1 MGTYSA
7 KDLQVLEG
15 LEPVRRRP
23 GMYIGSTTST
33 GLHHLV
39 WEILDNC
46 VDEALNGYCDTI
58 EITLEKSGG
67 ITIKDNGRGI
77 PIDTFSKTK
86 KSAMEVLFTT
96 LHSGGKFSKDNYKVS
111 GGLHG
116 VGMAVVCALSESLTA
131 TSKRDGFEWT
141 QSYSQGKPVTKLKKG
156 KAARSY
162 GTSIYFKPDTKIF
175 SKIDFN
181 IQSIIEQAESKAFL
195 NKGLKVVVSGISGVK
210 EFQYPNGIKDYI
222 DKIIGKRS
230 TLSDTTFYI
239 EKDDK
244 KMRLEIAFQWT
255 SGTETIVHSYAN
267 AIKTVDGGSH
277 ETGFRNGTTKALRS
291 YIERRKLLPKGI
303 SNITGDDVREGLIA
317 IINVYLQG
325 DVEFQGQTKG
335 RLNSDI
341 APQVESVVKHSLE
354 HYLLENQTMGDS
366 IANRIILSAQAR
378 IASRQAKEAV
388 QRKTNISHRLNLPGK
403 LSDCATTDKNK
414 AELFICE
421 GDSAGG
427 SSKQAR
433 DRKTQAILPIRGKI
447 LNVQTATIAKILANT
462 EIQNI
467 ISAVGTGLS
476 PKFDYSKLRYG
487 KIIIMTDADVD
498 GAHICTLLLT
508 FFYRC
513 LPELITNENLFI
525 AQPPL
530 YRIDSGKK
538 MFYAIDDN
546 EKDQIIE
553 KLNGHKYDIGRFKG
567 LGEMPAADLKQ
578 TTMNPQNR
586 SLLRVA
592 ISDPENT
599 EKTFTQL
606 MGKDAEFRF
615 NFIKERAEFCPR
627 PRCLN
632 SEGGKLNKLFILN
645 YLTNSPV
652 IVSIQ

>member
-1 MGTYSA
+1 MGTYNA
-7 KDLQVLEG
+7 KNIQVLEG
-15 LEPVRRRP
+15 LEPVRKRP
-23 GMYIGSTTST
+23 GMYIGSTNST

-58 EITLEKSGG
+58 EVQLEKDGG

-77 PIDTFSKTK
+77 PVDAFGKTK

-96 LHSGGKFSKDNYKVS
+96 LHSGGKFSDDNYKVS

-116 VGMAVVCALSESLTA
+116 VGMAVVCALSEKLTA
-131 TSKRDGFEWT
+131 VSRRDGFEWS
-141 QSYSQGKPVTKLKKG
+141 QSYSQGKALGKLKKG
-156 KAARSY
+156 KAIRTY
-162 GTSIYFKPDTKIF
+162 GTTIYFKPDPKIF
-175 SKIDFN
+175 PKENLN
-181 IQSIIEQAESKAFL
+181 IKLILERAESKAFL
-195 NKGLKVVVSGISGVK
+195 NKGLMIVVSEKSEK
-210 EFQYPNGIKDYI
+210 HKFQYPNGIQDYI
-222 DKIIGKRS
+222 EKIIGKRP
-230 TLSDTTFYI
+230 TLIDKAFYV
-239 EKDDK
+239 EKDDN
-244 KMRLEIAFQWT
+244 KMRLETAFQWT
-255 SGTETIVHSYAN
+255 SGTDTVIHSYAN
-267 AIKTVDGGSH
+267 SIKTVDGGSH
-277 ETGFRNGTTKALRS
+277 ETGFRNGITKALRD
-291 YIERRKLLPKGI
+291 YIDRRNLLPKGI
-303 SNITGDDVREGLIA
+303 TSITGDDVREGLIA

-325 DVEFQGQTKG
+325 EVEFQGQTKG

-341 APQVESVVKHSLE
+341 TSQVESVIKHSLE
-354 HYLLENQTMGDS
+354 HYLLENQTMGDK
-366 IANRIILSAQAR
+366 IANRVILSAQAR
-378 IASRQAKEAV
+378 IASRQAKDAV

-447 LNVQTATIAKILANT
+447 LNVQTATMAKILANT

-467 ISAVGTGLS
+467 ISATGTGID

-513 LPELITNENLFI
+513 LPGLITNGHLYI

-538 MFYAIDDN
+538 MFYALDDE
-546 EKDQIIE
+546 EKDRII
-553 KLNGHKYDIGRFKG
+553 KNLGDRKYEIGRFKG
-567 LGEMPAADLKQ
+567 LGEMPAADLKK
-578 TTMNPQNR
+578 TTMAAQSR
-586 SLLRVA
+586 SLIRVT
-592 ISDPENT
+592 ISDCQST
-599 EKTFTQL
+599 EKTFIQL
-606 MGKDAEFRF
+606 MGKDPEFRF
-615 NFIKERAEFCPR
+615 NFIKEHAEFVND
-627 PRCLN
+627 LD
-632 SEGGKLNKLFILN
+632 
-645 YLTNSPV
+645 V
-652 IVSIQ
+652 